1 MEPGGGPDSGG
12 PRRPEC
18 GPGGES
24 VKGKRVGG
32 AENRRCRGVPKPGP
46 RPPRRVR
53 EGYILAATPPDRP
66 AEPLRP
72 DAFMS
77 VLDRLSSP
85 LRSRDAAVRIRAV
98 QKHPPLD
105 LAPLERL
112 ARADP
117 DPRVRREAVR
127 RIESPR
133 SLLAIAETAEDDRTR
148 ELARARADSL
158 LVKIAADDRDLAES
172 RRALALLVPPRG
184 IAEVVLRARFPEVQ
198 AEAFDRLAGA
208 REANGAE
215 APGERPPV
223 TEAGENG
230 DAERSEALA
239 LVAGKAEDPALRARA
254 LGAVATPDS
263 LARVALSGTHRDTA
277 LAAVRRIED
286 ADLLLSV
293 AERAASRSVRRSA
306 ARRAED
312 LLPPEHPERVRRR
325 EADLAA
331 VLDELEAG
339 GGEAG
344 AAAERLREAEALAA
358 SGPVG
363 KASAARLRALRAR
376 LTEASAPAA
385 DSPRADLLIPDEPA
399 PKPAPPPPPKK
410 PARPAPP
417 EFVALLEQ
425 VRDEPDTLSLARL
438 RTADREARAL
448 LEGIPE
454 DAPVREE
461 WNAAARAAR
470 ERAFSRKK
478 EREAAFALA
487 EIADQAESFLAGLTE
502 RPNAERPEGARREL
516 ARLNRRFA
524 ALTRAPA
531 PAGTPMPTGAPDSE
545 DPPAAEDPAV
555 AEDPTV
561 AEHPAAAEDQSA
573 AEDPAAAEDPG
584 DAEEP
589 ARTEAAAAPPESGP
603 EPGSPA
609 PGDSEDSPDE
619 AGPADLS
626 APTGPSAESE
636 DAARFRRAASAIE
649 ERLEAR
655 ERTSRK
661 QVEDRETRLSGLE
674 ERLAKLEGA
683 KMLSLPEA
691 EAALRELGT
700 LRNRPADWR
709 ALGAERRVR
718 LERLQ
723 AALIPRLREAREL
736 REWKRWSNLAEQ
748 EELIRRAR
756 EIESLDDPREIDR
769 ELGKLE
775 KQWREVRHTERDR
788 GQALWEEWTALR
800 ARLLERVAP
809 LREAAEKRAA
819 EQLEALGRLAER
831 AEEIGGGEDPKRSSE
846 MAALMDEWREN
857 ARGLGR
863 KKSEKVWKRFQA
875 ANRRYFDAIGEI
887 RKKRRKEFAANI
899 AAREAL
905 IARAKALLEE
915 TDEKAVHSGVRALM
929 AEWKEA
935 PPVPRSAGDRLWD
948 EFRTACDDARDRRRR
963 ARDEASRTAE
973 DPPEAADLLARV
985 EEAAALPPAER
996 PAAAEKIWTEH
1007 RRRRKPTPGLRP
1019 GPQEEK
1025 AERRLAECLG
1035 EAYEADPDAF
1045 AGTRFDQSLV
1055 ASRLAGLLSA
1065 VEELAGEPKADTGAE
1080 SAAEML
1086 QRRLGAGRAADR
1098 DAPAREAAREAA
1110 VLRERARAAG
1120 FALAPPAVET
1130 LTRIEEVTGRLIAA
1144 APTPA
1149 PSGARPRGRE
1159 RPKGRPRARRPK
1171 AT

>member
-1 MEPGGGPDSGG
+1 
-12 PRRPEC
+12 
-18 GPGGES
+18 
-24 VKGKRVGG
+24 
-32 AENRRCRGVPKPGP
+32 
-46 RPPRRVR
+46 
-53 EGYILAATPPDRP
+53 
-66 AEPLRP
+66 
-72 DAFMS
+72 MS
-77 VLDRLSSP
+77 VLDRFSSP
-85 LRSRDAAVRIRAV
+85 LRSRDAAARIRAV
-98 QKHPPLD
+98 QKHSPLD

-133 SLLAIAETAEDDRTR
+133 SLLAIAAAAEDDRTR
-148 ELARARADSL
+148 DLARARAESL

-172 RRALALLVPPRG
+172 RRALALLVPLRG
-184 IAEVVLRARFPEVQ
+184 VAEVVLRARFAEVR
-198 AEAFDRLAGA
+198 AEAFDRLAGSPGG
-208 REANGAE
+208 ANGA
-215 APGERPPV
+215 APEEPPPAAD
-223 TEAGENG
+223 AGESG
-230 DAERSEALA
+230 AADRSEALA

-254 LGAVATPDS
+254 LGAVATPDG

-312 LLPPEHPERVRRR
+312 LLPPEHPERIRRR
-325 EADLAA
+325 EADLSAA
-331 VLDELEAG
+331 LDELDGTAA
-339 GGEAG
+339 GEAG
-344 AAAERLREAEALAA
+344 EAAGRLREAEALAA

-363 KASAARLRALRAR
+363 EAIAARLEEIRAR
-376 LTEASAPAA
+376 LTEASGAAA
-385 DSPRADLLIPDEPA
+385 DSPRAEILIPDEPE
-399 PKPAPPPPPKK
+399 PKPAPPPPKEPVRS
-410 PARPAPP
+410 PPP
-417 EFVALLEQ
+417 EFLTLLER
-425 VRDEPDTLSLARL
+425 VRDEPEALSVAEVR
-438 RTADREARAL
+438 AAEREARTL
-448 LEGIPE
+448 LEGIAE

-461 WNAAARAAR
+461 WKAAARAAR
-470 ERAFSRKK
+470 ERAFSRKR

-487 EIADQAESFLAGLTE
+487 EIADQAESFLKSLTE
-502 RPNAERPEGARREL
+502 RPDAERPEGARREL

-524 ALTRAPA
+524 ALTRGAEPAGAPTPSGESGATGEAASTETQASEEPTAAEELPDAEQSARAEAAAGAAESAPEPDLPPSPGDADGPPDEPGEGGRPA
-531 PAGTPMPTGAPDSE
+531 PA
-545 DPPAAEDPAV
+545 
-555 AEDPTV
+555 
-561 AEHPAAAEDQSA
+561 
-573 AEDPAAAEDPG
+573 
-584 DAEEP
+584 
-589 ARTEAAAAPPESGP
+589 R
-603 EPGSPA
+603 
-609 PGDSEDSPDE
+609 
-619 AGPADLS
+619 
-626 APTGPSAESE
+626 PSADSE

-649 ERLEAR
+649 DRLEAR
-655 ERTSRK
+655 ERVSRK
-661 QVEDRETRLSGLE
+661 QVEDRKARLSGLE
-674 ERLAKLEGA
+674 RRLTELEGA
-683 KMLSLPEA
+683 KTLSLPEA

-756 EIESLDDPREIDR
+756 EVESIEDPRALDR

-788 GQALWEEWTALR
+788 GQALWEEWTVLR

-863 KKSEKVWKRFQA
+863 KKSEKVWKRFRA

-887 RKKRRKEFAANI
+887 RKQRRQEFAANI

-929 AEWKEA
+929 TEWKEA
-935 PPVPRSAGDRLWD
+935 PPVPRSASDRLWD

-973 DPPEAADLLARV
+973 DPPDAADLLARV
-985 EEAAALPPAER
+985 EETATLPPAER
-996 PAAAEKIWTEH
+996 PAAAEKVWTEH

-1035 EAYEADPDAF
+1035 EAYEAAPDAF
-1045 AGTRFDQSLV
+1045 AGTRFDQSVV

-1065 VEELAGEPKADTGAE
+1065 VEELAGERDANAGAE
-1080 SAAEML
+1080 SAAEIL

-1144 APTPA
+1144 APAPPPA
-1149 PSGARPRGRE
+1149 GARPRGRE
-1159 RPKGRPRARRPK
+1159 RPKGRPRARRPDG
-1171 AT
+1171 T

>member
-1 MEPGGGPDSGG
+1 
-12 PRRPEC
+12 
-18 GPGGES
+18 
-24 VKGKRVGG
+24 
-32 AENRRCRGVPKPGP
+32 
-46 RPPRRVR
+46 
-53 EGYILAATPPDRP
+53 
-66 AEPLRP
+66 
-72 DAFMS
+72 MS

-85 LRSRDAAVRIRAV
+85 LRSRDAAARIRAV

-133 SLLAIAETAEDDRTR
+133 SLLAIAEAAEDDRTR
-148 ELARARADSL
+148 DLARARAESL

-172 RRALALLVPPRG
+172 RRALALLVPLRG
-184 IAEVVLRARFPEVQ
+184 VAEVVLRARFAEVR
-198 AEAFDRLAGA
+198 AEAFDRLAGSPGG
-208 REANGAE
+208 ANGAE
-215 APGERPPV
+215 APEEPPPA
-223 TEAGENG
+223 AGAG
-230 DAERSEALA
+230 GSGAAERSEALA

-254 LGAVATPDS
+254 LGAVATPDG

-293 AERAASRSVRRSA
+293 AERAGSRSVRRSA

-312 LLPPEHPERVRRR
+312 LLPPEHPERIRRR
-325 EADLAA
+325 EADLSAA
-331 VLDELEAG
+331 LDELEAA
-339 GGEAG
+339 AG
-344 AAAERLREAEALAA
+344 DGREMTERLREAEALAA
-358 SGPVG
+358 SGPVDE
-363 KASAARLRALRAR
+363 AIAARLEGIRAR
-376 LTEASAPAA
+376 LTEASGAAA
-385 DSPRADLLIPDEPA
+385 DSPRAEILIPDEPE
-399 PKPAPPPPPKK
+399 PKPAPPPQKEPVRPP
-410 PARPAPP
+410 PP
-417 EFVALLEQ
+417 EFLTLLER
-425 VRDEPDTLSLARL
+425 VRDEPDALSVAEVR
-438 RTADREARAL
+438 AAEREARTL
-448 LEGIPE
+448 LEGIAE

-461 WNAAARAAR
+461 WKAAARAAR

-487 EIADQAESFLAGLTE
+487 EIADQAESFLKSLTE
-502 RPNAERPEGARREL
+502 RPDAERPEGARREL

-524 ALTRAPA
+524 ALTRGAE
-531 PAGTPMPTGAPDSE
+531 PAGAPPPSEKSGAAEEAASTDTPASEEPTGTE
-545 DPPAAEDPAV
+545 EPAATEAPPD
-555 AEDPTV
+555 AEESAR
-561 AEHPAAAEDQSA
+561 AEAAAGA
-573 AEDPAAAEDPG
+573 AESAPEPDLPPPG
-584 DAEEP
+584 DAGG
-589 ARTEAAAAPPESGP
+589 PPD
-603 EPGSPA
+603 EPGEGGRPA
-609 PGDSEDSPDE
+609 PVR
-619 AGPADLS
+619 
-626 APTGPSAESE
+626 PSADSE
-636 DAARFRRAASAIE
+636 DAARFRRAASGIE
-649 ERLEAR
+649 DRLEAR
-655 ERTSRK
+655 ERVSRK
-661 QVEDRETRLSGLE
+661 QVEDRKARLSGLE
-674 ERLAKLEGA
+674 RRLTELEGA
-683 KMLSLPEA
+683 KTLSLPEA

-756 EIESLDDPREIDR
+756 EVESIEDPRALDR

-788 GQALWEEWTALR
+788 GQALWEEWTVLR

-819 EQLEALGRLAER
+819 QQLEALGRLAER

-863 KKSEKVWKRFQA
+863 KKSEKVWKRFRA

-887 RKKRRKEFAANI
+887 RKQRRQEFAANI

-929 AEWKEA
+929 TEWKEA
-935 PPVPRSAGDRLWD
+935 PPVPRSASDRLWD

-973 DPPEAADLLARV
+973 DPPDAADLLARV
-985 EEAAALPPAER
+985 EETATLPPAER
-996 PAAAEKIWTEH
+996 PAAAEKLWTEH

-1035 EAYEADPDAF
+1035 EAYEAAPDAF
-1045 AGTRFDQSLV
+1045 DGTRFDQSLV

-1065 VEELAGEPKADTGAE
+1065 VEELAGERDANAGTE
-1080 SAAEML
+1080 SAAEIL

-1120 FALAPPAVET
+1120 FALAPPAVEA

-1144 APTPA
+1144 APAPPPA
-1149 PSGARPRGRE
+1149 GARPRGRE
-1159 RPKGRPRARRPK
+1159 RPRGRPRPRRPD

>member
-1 MEPGGGPDSGG
+1 
-12 PRRPEC
+12 
-18 GPGGES
+18 
-24 VKGKRVGG
+24 
-32 AENRRCRGVPKPGP
+32 
-46 RPPRRVR
+46 
-53 EGYILAATPPDRP
+53 
-66 AEPLRP
+66 
-72 DAFMS
+72 MS

-105 LAPLERL
+105 LKPLERL

-133 SLLAIAETAEDDRTR
+133 SLLGIAEAAEDDRTR
-148 ELARARADSL
+148 ELARTRAESL

-172 RRALALLVPPRG
+172 RRALALLVPLRG
-184 IAEVVLRARFPEVQ
+184 VAEVVLRARFPEVR
-198 AEAFDRLAGA
+198 AEAFDRLAGP
-208 REANGAE
+208 RGANGAE
-215 APGERPPV
+215 APEARAPAAG
-223 TEAGENG
+223 AGENG
-230 DAERSEALA
+230 AAERSEALA

-254 LGAVATPDS
+254 LGAVAAPDA
-263 LARVALSGTHRDTA
+263 LARVARSGAHQDTA

-325 EADLAA
+325 EADLSAA
-331 VLDELEAG
+331 LDALEAA
-339 GGEAG
+339 GGETG
-344 AAAERLREAEALAA
+344 EAAERLREVEALAA
-358 SGPVG
+358 SGPIG
-363 KASAARLRALRAR
+363 EALTARLGTLRAR
-376 LTEASAPAA
+376 LTEASASAA

-399 PKPAPPPPPKK
+399 PKPAPPPRPKK
-410 PARPAPP
+410 PDRPPPP
-417 EFVALLEQ
+417 EFVTLLEQ
-425 VRDEPDTLSLARL
+425 VRGEPDALSLARL
-438 RTADREARAL
+438 RTAERKARAL
-448 LEGIPE
+448 LEGVAE

-461 WNAAARAAR
+461 WNAAVRAAR

-487 EIADQAESFLAGLTE
+487 EVADQAESFLASLTE

-524 ALTRAPA
+524 ALTRAPDPAEAPPPAEA
-531 PAGTPMPTGAPDSE
+531 PAPTEAPDASEAPAATEASDAVGEAAGTETVESEAPVPTGTPG
-545 DPPAAEDPAV
+545 
-555 AEDPTV
+555 
-561 AEHPAAAEDQSA
+561 
-573 AEDPAAAEDPG
+573 G
-584 DAEEP
+584 AEEP
-589 ARTEAAAAPPESGP
+589 APAEAAPAPAEPGP
-603 EPGSPA
+603 EPEVPA
-609 PGDSEDSPDE
+609 PPRDSADAPEE
-619 AGPADLS
+619 AGRADRP
-626 APTGPSAESE
+626 APTGPSPESE
-636 DAARFRRAASAIE
+636 DTARFRRAAAAIE
-649 ERLEAR
+649 ERLAAR
-655 ERTSRK
+655 ERSSRQ

-674 ERLAKLEGA
+674 GRLAKLEGA
-683 KMLSLPEA
+683 KTLSLPEA

-709 ALGAERRVR
+709 ALGAERRTR

-756 EIESLDDPREIDR
+756 EVESLEDPREIDR

-788 GQALWEEWTALR
+788 GQTLWEEWTALR

-831 AEEIGGGEDPKRSSE
+831 AEEIGGSEDPKRSSE

-875 ANRRYFDAIGEI
+875 ANRRYFDTIGEI

-905 IARAKALLEE
+905 ITRAKALLEE
-915 TDEKAVHSGVRALM
+915 TDEKAVHAGVRGLM
-929 AEWKEA
+929 TEWKEA

-948 EFRTACDDARDRRRR
+948 EFRTACDDARDRRRH

-973 DPPEAADLLARV
+973 DPPDAADLLARV
-985 EEAAALPPAER
+985 EETAALPPAER

-1035 EAYEADPDAF
+1035 EAFEAAPDAF

-1055 ASRLAGLLSA
+1055 ADRLAGLLAA
-1065 VEELAGEPKADTGAE
+1065 VEELAGEPNTNAGAE
-1080 SAAEML
+1080 SAAEVL

-1144 APTPA
+1144 APAPPPA
-1149 PSGARPRGRE
+1149 GARPRGRE
-1159 RPKGRPRARRPK
+1159 RPRGRPRSRRPD

>member
-1 MEPGGGPDSGG
+1 M
-12 PRRPEC
+12 
-18 GPGGES
+18 
-24 VKGKRVGG
+24 
-32 AENRRCRGVPKPGP
+32 ENRRRRGMPKRGL

-117 DPRVRREAVR
+117 DPGVRREAVR

-133 SLLAIAETAEDDRTR
+133 SLLAIAETAEDERTR
-148 ELARARADSL
+148 ELARARAESL

-172 RRALALLVPPRG
+172 RRALSLLEPLRG
-184 IAEVVLRARFPEVQ
+184 VAEVVLRARFPEVR
-198 AEAFDRLAGA
+198 AEAFDRLAGPPA
-208 REANGAE
+208 ENSGAD
-215 APGERPPV
+215 APGERPPASGAAG
-223 TEAGENG
+223 AGEG
-230 DAERSEALA
+230 RADAERQDAERQDALA
-239 LVAGKAEDPALRARA
+239 LVAGKAEDPAFRARA
-254 LGAVATPDS
+254 LGAVGTPDA
-263 LARVALSGTHRDTA
+263 LARVARSGTHRDTA

-312 LLPPEHPERVRRR
+312 FLPAEHPERVRRR
-325 EADLAA
+325 EADLSAA
-331 VLDELEAG
+331 LDELEASG
-339 GGEAG
+339 TEAG
-344 AAAERLREAEALAA
+344 EAAERLREAEALATA
-358 SGPVG
+358 GPVG
-363 KASAARLRALRAR
+363 EALAARLGALRAR
-376 LTEASAPAA
+376 LDGASGAAA
-385 DSPRADLLIPDEPA
+385 DSPRADILIPDEPA
-399 PKPAPPPPPKK
+399 PKPAPAPPPKP

-417 EFVALLEQ
+417 EFLALLER
-425 VRDEPDTLSLARL
+425 VRNEPDALSLAQV
-438 RTADREARAL
+438 RTAEREARAL

-454 DAPVREE
+454 DAPVRKE
-461 WNAAARAAR
+461 WAAAARAAR
-470 ERAFSRKK
+470 DRAFSRKK
-478 EREAAFALA
+478 EREGAFALA
-487 EIADQAESFLAGLTE
+487 EVADQAESFLKSLTE
-502 RPNAERPEGARREL
+502 RPDAERLDGARREL

-524 ALTRAPA
+524 VLTRGPEPPEAPPEA
-531 PAGTPMPTGAPDSE
+531 P
-545 DPPAAEDPAV
+545 
-555 AEDPTV
+555 
-561 AEHPAAAEDQSA
+561 PAAAE
-573 AEDPAAAEDPG
+573 PAAAEEPAGSGTPVANEESAPSEAPESARESASTEAPPG
-584 DAEEP
+584 AEESAP
-589 ARTEAAAAPPESGP
+589 SDGPDASEGPVPTEAAAAPSESP
-603 EPGSPA
+603 PVPGTSPSRDPADPPGEMSDAAGAPA
-609 PGDSEDSPDE
+609 P
-619 AGPADLS
+619 
-626 APTGPSAESE
+626 TRPSAESE
-636 DAARFRRAASAIE
+636 DAVRFLRAASAIE
-649 ERLEAR
+649 ERLETR
-655 ERTSRK
+655 ERASRK
-661 QVEDRETRLSGLE
+661 RVEDRKARLSGLE
-674 ERLAKLEGA
+674 QRLSELEGA
-683 KMLSLPEA
+683 KKALSLPEA
-691 EAALRELGT
+691 EAALRELGA

-709 ALGAERRVR
+709 ALGAERRTR

-756 EIESLDDPREIDR
+756 EIESLEDPRALDR

-775 KQWREVRHTERDR
+775 KEWRDVRHTERDR

-831 AEEIGGGEDPKRSSE
+831 AEEIGGSEDPKRSSE
-846 MAALMDEWREN
+846 MAALMDEWRET

-863 KKSEKVWKRFQA
+863 RKSEKVWKRFQA

-899 AAREAL
+899 SVREAL

-915 TDEKAVHSGVRALM
+915 SDEKAVHSGVRGLM

-935 PPVPRSAGDRLWD
+935 PPVPRSASDRLWD
-948 EFRTACDDARDRRRR
+948 EFRTACDDARDRRR
-963 ARDEASRTAE
+963 ARDEAAQTAE
-973 DPPEAADLLARV
+973 DPPDAADLLLRV
-985 EEAAALPPAER
+985 EETAALPPAER

-1007 RRRRKPTPGLRP
+1007 RRRRKPTPGTRP
-1019 GPQEEK
+1019 GPQVEK

-1035 EAYEADPDAF
+1035 EAYEAAPDAF
-1045 AGTRFDQSLV
+1045 TGTRFDQSLV
-1055 ASRLAGLLSA
+1055 ASRLTGLLSA
-1065 VEELAGEPKADTGAE
+1065 AEELAGGPGADSTPE
-1080 SAAEML
+1080 SAAEVL

-1110 VLRERARAAG
+1110 ILRERARAAG

-1144 APTPA
+1144 APA
-1149 PSGARPRGRE
+1149 PPTAGARPRGPRGAD
-1159 RPKGRPRARRPK
+1159 RRRSRPRAARPD

>member
-1 MEPGGGPDSGG
+1 
-12 PRRPEC
+12 
-18 GPGGES
+18 
-24 VKGKRVGG
+24 
-32 AENRRCRGVPKPGP
+32 
-46 RPPRRVR
+46 
-53 EGYILAATPPDRP
+53 
-66 AEPLRP
+66 
-72 DAFMS
+72 MS

-85 LRSRDAAVRIRAV
+85 LRSRDAAARIRAV

-133 SLLAIAETAEDDRTR
+133 SLLAIAEAAEDDRTR
-148 ELARARADSL
+148 DLARARAESL

-172 RRALALLVPPRG
+172 RRALALLAPLRG
-184 IAEVVLRARFPEVQ
+184 VAEVVLRARFAEVR
-198 AEAFDRLAGA
+198 AEAFDRLAGSPGG
-208 REANGAE
+208 ANGAE
-215 APGERPPV
+215 APQEPPPAAD
-223 TEAGENG
+223 AGG
-230 DAERSEALA
+230 SGAAERSEALA

-254 LGAVATPDS
+254 LGAVATPDG

-293 AERAASRSVRRSA
+293 AERAGSRSVRRSA

-312 LLPPEHPERVRRR
+312 LLPPEHPERIRRR
-325 EADLAA
+325 EADLSVA
-331 VLDELEAG
+331 LDELEAAA
-339 GGEAG
+339 GEG
-344 AAAERLREAEALAA
+344 REMTERLREAEALAA

-363 KASAARLRALRAR
+363 EAIAARLEGIRAR
-376 LTEASAPAA
+376 LTEASGAAA
-385 DSPRADLLIPDEPA
+385 DSPRAEILIPDEPE
-399 PKPAPPPPPKK
+399 PKPAPPPPKEPV
-410 PARPAPP
+410 RPTPP
-417 EFVALLEQ
+417 EFLTLLER
-425 VRDEPDTLSLARL
+425 VRDEPDALSVAEVR
-438 RTADREARAL
+438 AAEREARTL
-448 LEGIPE
+448 LEGVAA

-461 WNAAARAAR
+461 WKAAARAAR

-487 EIADQAESFLAGLTE
+487 ETADQAESFLKSLTE
-502 RPNAERPEGARREL
+502 RPDAERPEGARREL

-524 ALTRAPA
+524 ALTRGAE
-531 PAGTPMPTGAPDSE
+531 PAGAPTPSGESGATEEAASTETPASE
-545 DPPAAEDPAV
+545 E
-555 AEDPTV
+555 
-561 AEHPAAAEDQSA
+561 PAAAEELPDAEQSA
-573 AEDPAAAEDPG
+573 RAEAAAGAAESTPEPDLPPPPG
-584 DAEEP
+584 DAGG
-589 ARTEAAAAPPESGP
+589 PPD
-603 EPGSPA
+603 EPGEGGRPA
-609 PGDSEDSPDE
+609 PVR
-619 AGPADLS
+619 
-626 APTGPSAESE
+626 PSADSE

-649 ERLEAR
+649 DRLEAR
-655 ERTSRK
+655 ERVSRK
-661 QVEDRETRLSGLE
+661 QVEDRRARLSGLE
-674 ERLAKLEGA
+674 RRLTELEGA
-683 KMLSLPEA
+683 KTLSLPEA
-691 EAALRELGT
+691 EAALRELGS

-709 ALGAERRVR
+709 ALGAERRAR

-756 EIESLDDPREIDR
+756 EVESIEDPRALDR

-788 GQALWEEWTALR
+788 GQALWEEWTVLR

-863 KKSEKVWKRFQA
+863 KKSEKVWKRFRA

-887 RKKRRKEFAANI
+887 RKQRRQEFAANI

-915 TDEKAVHSGVRALM
+915 TDEKAVHTGVRALM
-929 AEWKEA
+929 TEWKEA
-935 PPVPRSAGDRLWD
+935 PPVPRSASDRLWD

-973 DPPEAADLLARV
+973 DPSDAADLLARV
-985 EEAAALPPAER
+985 EETATLPPAER
-996 PAAAEKIWTEH
+996 PAAAEKLWTEH

-1035 EAYEADPDAF
+1035 EAYEAAPDAF

-1065 VEELAGEPKADTGAE
+1065 VEELAGERDANAGAE
-1080 SAAEML
+1080 SAAEIL

-1144 APTPA
+1144 APAPPPA
-1149 PSGARPRGRE
+1149 GARPRGRE
-1159 RPKGRPRARRPK
+1159 RPKGRPRARRPD